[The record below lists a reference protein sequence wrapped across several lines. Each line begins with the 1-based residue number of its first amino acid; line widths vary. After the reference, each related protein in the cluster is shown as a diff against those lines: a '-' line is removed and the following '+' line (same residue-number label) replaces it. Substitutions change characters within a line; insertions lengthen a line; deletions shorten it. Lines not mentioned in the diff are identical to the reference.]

1 MSTRQAEASRS
12 RPGIYREDQNTLQSD
27 PASRAVGSGQYSTLY
42 WNLVKQEDEILAS
55 VHAHS
60 VWCQSEH
67 RRGDE
72 DSENRRG
79 DLDRKQPDY
88 RC

>member
-55 VHAHS
+55 VHARS

-72 DSENRRG
+72 DSENGRG
-79 DLDRKQPDY
+79 YLDRKQPDY